1 MAVCELCGAEGVSTK
16 RGLVSNVTLDVCSKC
31 IESLG
36 IEIHSSPFE
45 NRTRIST
52 KTPSRTVNTR
62 DDAELSNDFHLRLR
76 NARES
81 KGWSQKE
88 LANRMNVRINSIQKA
103 ELGTRPTD
111 NLINKLEKI
120 LDVNLRESPDAGRDS
135 MVSRTSSRGMTIA
148 DALDEFLQQGD

>member
-45 NRTRIST
+45 NRTRIPT

-76 NARES
+76 KARES